1 MVIEITKRIN
11 IRIFPDGKIQAEV
24 KGIKG
29 KKCTDYIEVIQE
41 ILQARIE
48 DSDYTKEYYEK
59 ETEETIRIDPKI
71 EEDAEENLD
80 AKEIIRK

>member
-1 MVIEITKRIN
+1 MIEITKRIN

-24 KGIKG
+24 QGIKG
-29 KKCTDYIEVIQE
+29 KKCTDYLEVIQE

-59 ETEETIRIDPKI
+59 ETEETIQDSPKI
-71 EEDAEENLD
+71 EEENID
-80 AKEIIRK
+80 TKEIIRR

>member
-1 MVIEITKRIN
+1 MIEITKRIN
-11 IRIFPDGKIQAEV
+11 IRIFPDGKIQADIQ
-24 KGIKG
+24 GIKG
-29 KKCTDYIEVIQE
+29 KKCTDYLEVIQE

-59 ETEETIRIDPKI
+59 ETEENVHIDPKI
-71 EEDAEENLD
+71 EEITEENLD

>member
-1 MVIEITKRIN
+1 MIEITKRIN

-24 KGIKG
+24 QGIKG
-29 KKCTDYIEVIQE
+29 KKCTDYLKVIQE

-59 ETEETIRIDPKI
+59 ETEETIHIDPKI
-71 EEDAEENLD
+71 DENTEENLD
-80 AKEIIRK
+80 DKEIIRK